1 MKQIYFTLLLL
12 FCTTCLFAQKAN
24 IKGIVHLLDGKPV
37 SNATIRVEGSPILC
51 VSNEKGE
58 YILNEVPYGKQV
70 ILVTSLEIKN
80 KKVSLKVDRPVHDL
94 HIHIDPKGNISLDEV
109 RVVRNTEK
117 KEIETKGFA
126 VNVIETK
133 EAALRNLQTNELLD
147 KTVGVRVRMNGGLGS
162 TTSYN
167 LNGMTGN
174 SVRILIDG
182 IPVSTFGSSF
192 NLNSIPPALIERIE
206 VYKGVIPAHL
216 SDDAL
221 GGAINV
227 VLKKGKSNNL
237 NASVSYG
244 SFNTTQSNLSG
255 MYRSKNS
262 GFTVKGSAFYNYS
275 DNDYEVWGKFVR
287 NILPNGRYVFVKAKR
302 FNDAYKSYGGRI
314 ELGYTDVKWADQFF
328 IGYNGSDDYNEI
340 QHGAYMS
347 IPYKGRFSKSNA
359 HVGSL
364 SYAKKNLFVEGL
376 EFTVNAMYSMRNEL
390 VSDTVSHYYNWFG
403 EQSFGLDGKPI
414 YTSQGAQQG
423 PKTLNHI
430 DRNTLTARAGLTY
443 QLNNQHQF
451 ILNNI
456 FYDVDRDQRDDMR
469 SVLEREFIGTRDL
482 QKNVLSLAYE
492 NQLINGKLRSTVF
505 GKYYQQNVDRM
516 DPTLVTENGESVKKI
531 VTDRNTKSTT
541 GYGLALSYAFNPTIM
556 LLTSAEK
563 AVRMPTEGEVF
574 GSPGENIIENFG
586 IRPEISNNLNLGFR
600 LGPFAQQNHRFSIT
614 GSGFLRN
621 TKDKIARRINSRIND
636 VIQTE
641 PFENIGKT
649 QSVGFE
655 TELKYQYKDLQV
667 FFNLSRFN
675 TLFKMKYDQNGKVF
689 EQYNQ
694 QIPNEPFFTANAGA
708 QYGLKDVAGK
718 GSNLSFYYGAGFV
731 ESFYTTSLV
740 IEDFKTP
747 RQFIQD
753 LGASYLFPNKRYV
766 LSIDAK
772 NILNKQAYDNFAVQK
787 PGRAFYIKLNYNIHN
802 F

>member
-12 FCTTCLFAQKAN
+12 FCTASLFAQKAN

-37 SNATIRVEGSPILC
+37 SNATIRVEGTSILC

-58 YILNEVPYGKQV
+58 YILNEVPYGKQD

-287 NILPNGRYVFVKAKR
+287 NILPNGRYEFVKAKR

-314 ELGYTDVKWADQFF
+314 ELGYTDVKWADQFL

-340 QHGAYMS
+340 QHGAYMT

-364 SYAKKNLFVEGL
+364 SYAKKNLFIEGL
-376 EFTVNAMYSMRNEL
+376 EFTMNAMYSMRNEL

-492 NQLINGKLRSTVF
+492 NQLINGKLRLTVF

-516 DPTLVTENGESVKKI
+516 DPTLVTENGESIKKI
-531 VTDRNTKSTT
+531 VTARNTKSTT

-556 LLTSAEK
+556 LLSSAEK

-655 TELKYQYKDLQV
+655 TELKYQYKDLHV

-753 LGASYLFPNKRYV
+753 LGASYLLPNKRYV

-772 NILNKQAYDNFAVQK
+772 NIFNKQAYDNFAVQK